1 MSLSY
6 IRSLLI
12 TDPIIILATIV
23 MGSISLLTSLFDA
36 NGRVQH
42 QISRIWSR
50 MLLMVSGVKMRIEG
64 LEKIDPRTTY
74 VFVAN
79 HRSFMDIPV
88 LLAHLPLQFRFLAK
102 KGLFLIPFLGTHLR
116 RAGHLPVVKDNP
128 RASLKSMGD
137 AVRLLRQ
144 QGMSVMLFP
153 EGGRSR
159 DGMLQDFI
167 EGAAYI
173 AVKSGAP
180 VIPIA
185 MTGTREVLPMGSLQ
199 IMSGMVELRIGDPIP
214 TANLTLKDKATLT
227 QIMHDRV
234 ADLLSQSASQPQ
246 ETR

>member
-23 MGSISLLTSLFDA
+23 MGSISLLTSLFDSD
-36 NGRVQH
+36 GRVQH
-42 QISRIWSR
+42 QISRVWSR
-50 MLLMVSGVKMRIEG
+50 MLLRVSGVKMRIEG

-88 LLAHLPLQFRFLAK
+88 LLAYLPLQFRFLAK
-102 KGLFLIPFLGTHLR
+102 KGLFSIPFLGTHVR

-128 RASLKSMGD
+128 RASLKSMTD
-137 AVRLLRQ
+137 AARMLR
-144 QGMSVMLFP
+144 GLGLSVMLFP
-153 EGGRSR
+153 EGGRSK
-159 DGMLQDFI
+159 DGALQDFI

-173 AVKSGAP
+173 AVKAGVP
-180 VIPIA
+180 IIPLA

-199 IMSGMVELRIGDPIP
+199 IMSGIVELRIGDPIP
-214 TANLTLKDKATLT
+214 TANLTMKDRATLT
-227 QIMHDRV
+227 QTMHDRV
-234 ADLLSQSASQPQ
+234 ADLLRSASQPQ
-246 ETR
+246 GTR

>member
-185 MTGTREVLPMGSLQ
+185 ITGTREVLPMGSLQ

>member
-12 TDPIIILATIV
+12 TDPIIILATII

-116 RAGHLPVVKDNP
+116 RAGHLAVVKDNP

-137 AVRLLRQ
+137 AVRLVRQ

-199 IMSGMVELRIGDPIP
+199 IMSGIVELRIGDPIL

>member
-23 MGSISLLTSLFDA
+23 MGSISLLTSLFDSA
-36 NGRVQH
+36 GRAQH

-50 MLLMVSGVKMRIEG
+50 MLLAVSGVKMRIEG
-64 LEKIDPRTTY
+64 LEKIDPGATY

-128 RASLKSMGD
+128 RASLKSMSD
-137 AVRLLRQ
+137 AVRLLRER
-144 QGMSVMLFP
+144 GMSVMLFP
-153 EGGRSR
+153 EGGRSK
-159 DGMLQDFI
+159 DGELQQFI

-173 AVKSGAP
+173 AVKSGLP

-199 IMSGMVELRIGDPIP
+199 IMSGIVELRIGDPIP
-214 TANLTLKDKATLT
+214 TANLTLKDRATLT
-227 QIMHDRV
+227 RTMHDRV
-234 ADLLSQSASQPQ
+234 AGLLMNSASETQ
-246 ETR
+246 ETG